1 MKRKIYNIKNVGL
14 IGLMGLVSLT
24 QTGCSDFLEIKPQS
38 EIILEDFWNEKA
50 DVDNIVTGCYSAL
63 LSDGVRRRMMI
74 WGEGRSDNFQSGQ
87 NITSDASLYNILKEN
102 ITAMNS
108 YTTWDG
114 FYDIINRCNT
124 VLKYAP
130 GVAEV
135 DPGYTQ
141 GDLKATIAEASAI
154 RDLCYF
160 YLIRTFRDVPYSEE
174 AFTDDD
180 QVMNL
185 PATPF
190 YTVLDYLIA
199 DLEKVKGDAVTRFPD
214 TQPRYQTGRITRD
227 VIHAMLC
234 EMYLWKKDYDN
245 CIKYADLVIESKK
258 AIEEENRNKNGRLAG
273 LGGSSQAQITARLN
287 GFPLVNDR
295 LTGTTFGDVYE
306 DIFINGASKETI
318 FELSYEDS
326 PQSSNR
332 TNNSAI
338 STLYGNS
345 TTRKGLLAPSSVLL
359 DDIAKTSGRTIF
371 EDQTKF
377 LDSRLYT
384 NCSTDESVITKY
396 ATSRLTINTTS
407 LSANKAASASYSW
420 FTEKDNG
427 SKWIIYRLS
436 DIMLLKA
443 EALCQQM
450 ESGSSD
456 AIIEANKPKL
466 EAAFNLVNAINK
478 RALCKATLTDA
489 DTLHAGDYTT
499 KNLMEELV
507 IRERQRELM
516 FEGKR
521 WFDLVRYCMRE
532 NNTTRIMTA
541 ASNRDDVNKQF
552 VQSFFRKMDAI
563 FWPYNLEEMK
573 VNLNLVPN
581 PAFSSGESS
590 SMEKT
595 TD

>member
-199 DLEKVKGDAVTRFPD
+199 DLEKVKGDAVTRFPE

-227 VIHAMLC
+227 AIHAMLC

-396 ATSRLTINTTS
+396 ATSRLTINTAS

>member
-50 DVDNIVTGCYSAL
+50 DVDNIVTGCYTAL
-63 LSDGVRRRMMI
+63 LDEGVRRRMMI

-199 DLEKVKGDAVTRFPD
+199 DLEKVKGDAVTRYPD

-306 DIFINGASKETI
+306 DIFVNGASKETI

-396 ATSRLTINTTS
+396 ATSRLTINTAS

-581 PAFSSGESS
+581 PAFSSGEST

>member
-1 MKRKIYNIKNVGL
+1 
-14 IGLMGLVSLT
+14 
-24 QTGCSDFLEIKPQS
+24 
-38 EIILEDFWNEKA
+38 
-50 DVDNIVTGCYSAL
+50 
-63 LSDGVRRRMMI
+63 
-74 WGEGRSDNFQSGQ
+74 
-87 NITSDASLYNILKEN
+87 
-102 ITAMNS
+102 
-108 YTTWDG
+108 
-114 FYDIINRCNT
+114 
-124 VLKYAP
+124 
-130 GVAEV
+130 
-135 DPGYTQ
+135 
-141 GDLKATIAEASAI
+141 
-154 RDLCYF
+154 
-160 YLIRTFRDVPYSEE
+160 
-174 AFTDDD
+174 
-180 QVMNL
+180 MNL

-199 DLEKVKGDAVTRFPD
+199 DLEKVKGDAVTRYPD

-306 DIFINGASKETI
+306 DIFVNGASKETI

-396 ATSRLTINTTS
+396 ATSRLTINTAS

-456 AIIEANKPKL
+456 SIIEANKPKL

-581 PAFSSGESS
+581 PAFSSGEST